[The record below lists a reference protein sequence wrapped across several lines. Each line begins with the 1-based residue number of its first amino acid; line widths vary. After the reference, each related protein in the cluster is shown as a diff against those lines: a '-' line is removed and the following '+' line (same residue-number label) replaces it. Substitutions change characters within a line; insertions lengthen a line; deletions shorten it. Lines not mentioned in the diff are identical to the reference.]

1 MGPAGHDHDHDHG
14 HSHGGGHAHVPEH
27 LPADARE
34 RRVLLMLVIQLAY
47 MLVELGGGLWSG
59 SLALI
64 ADAGH
69 MSSDAAALAVV
80 LFALR
85 LVRTPPSPQHT
96 FGYHRAEVLAATVN
110 GTGLLVIAGGILW
123 EAWERLADPPAVAGL
138 PVLAI
143 ATGGLVVNLIGLS
156 LFHRDRN
163 GDLNMRGAW
172 LHLLSDAIGSVGAML
187 AGLAIWQAGW
197 TWADPAVSVIIA
209 LLVVWGA
216 KGLLNEAV
224 RVLMEGAPPHI
235 NVGDVRKVLGSIPGV
250 TDVHDLHVWTIAS
263 GQVSLSAHV
272 RAEGHTACG
281 PLLTDIQRALRT
293 DFGIVHS
300 TVQVEPPEF
309 TEDATH
315 P

>member
-1 MGPAGHDHDHDHG
+1 MAPGAHDHDHDHG
-14 HSHGGGHAHVPEH
+14 SAHAHGPEH

-34 RRVLLMLVIQLAY
+34 RRVLLLLVIQLSY
-47 MLVELGGGLWSG
+47 MLVELGGGIWSG

-85 LVRTPPSPQHT
+85 LVRAPASPQHT
-96 FGYHRAEVLAATVN
+96 FGYHRAEVLAATIN

-123 EAWERLADPPAVAGL
+123 EAWERLLAPPAVAGL
-138 PVLAI
+138 PVLVI
-143 ATGGLVVNLIGLS
+143 ATGGLAVNLVGLS

-172 LHLLSDAIGSVGAML
+172 LHLLSDAVGSVGAML
-187 AGLAIWQAGW
+187 AGLAIWIGGW
-197 TWADPAVSVIIA
+197 AWADPAVSVLIA

-216 KGLLNEAV
+216 KGLLDEAV
-224 RVLMEGAPPHI
+224 RILMEGAPTHI
-235 NVGDVRKVLGSIPGV
+235 HVADVRQVLAAIPGV
-250 TDVHDLHVWTIAS
+250 TEVHDLHVWTIAS

-272 RAEGHTACG
+272 RAEGQTACG
-281 PLLTDIQRALRT
+281 PLLTEIQRALGEK
-293 DFGIVHS
+293 FGIAHS
-300 TVQVEPPEF
+300 TIQVEPPEF